1 MILYINF
8 YSLSRFERLYQD
20 REDLQIMVE
29 RWTGI
34 KWRVNEGYEDSIRKL
49 LIGKGIK
56 YDLVPYEMN

>member
-1 MILYINF
+1 
-8 YSLSRFERLYQD
+8 
-20 REDLQIMVE
+20 MVE

-56 YDLVPYEMN
+56 YDLVPYEIN